1 VRIGDIIRFTPE
13 EVLTASLPYSS
24 AVRTTHQPDTR
35 VVGTILKFDTYSSP
49 EWERPFRKEPII
61 EVLWSDGTVGWIL
74 KSRVSKLNA

>member
-1 VRIGDIIRFTPE
+1 MTIGDIIRFTPE

-35 VVGTILKFDTYSSP
+35 AIGTILKLDTYSSQVGSS
-49 EWERPFRKEPII
+49 FRKEPII